1 MLHFRTIIH
10 YGLLEPLNRES
21 KGLGDGKHLLNI
33 RRAAISCFEKGVIV
47 FVQLQ
52 DEEAFSQRQKLLE
65 GMLSLKERE
74 SEVDLNN
81 QLKTK

>member
-1 MLHFRTIIH
+1 M
-10 YGLLEPLNRES
+10 EPLNRER
-21 KGLGDGKHLLNI
+21 KGLADGKHLVNV
-33 RRAAISCFEKGVIV
+33 RRVAISCYDKGVIV

-52 DEEAFSQRQKLLE
+52 DEETYTQRQKLLE